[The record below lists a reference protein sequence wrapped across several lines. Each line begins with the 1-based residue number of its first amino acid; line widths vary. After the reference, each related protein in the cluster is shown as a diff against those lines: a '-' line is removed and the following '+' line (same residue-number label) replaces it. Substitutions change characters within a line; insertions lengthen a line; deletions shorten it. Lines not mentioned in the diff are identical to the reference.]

1 MEREILIDLINQN
14 LTQREICVKLGK
26 SQTTIRYWL
35 SKFGLVTNNLQ
46 KPREKAHLCNKC
58 GETNPN
64 NFYGNDKHVCSKC
77 HNSRVM
83 VAGKQKR
90 DYAIEQ
96 LGGSCKIC
104 GFNEYKCSLDIH
116 HLNPKIKDSN
126 FKSMRGWSIK
136 RIDKEIEYCV
146 LLCKNCHSAYHN
158 GLVEL

>member
-14 LTQREICVKLGK
+14 LTQREISEQLGK

-35 SKFGLVTNNLQ
+35 NKFSLTTTNLQ
-46 KPREKAHLCNKC
+46 KPREKLHYCHKC
-58 GETNPN
+58 GETNSN
-64 NFYGNDKHVCSKC
+64 NFYGNDKHICGKC
-77 HNSRVM
+77 HNNRVM
-83 VAGKQKR
+83 NAGKEKR

-96 LGGSCKIC
+96 LGSSCKIC

-116 HLNPKIKDSN
+116 HLDPKTKDSN

-136 RIDKEIEYCV
+136 RIDKEIQHCV